1 MASHASAATAAAV
14 AATLGPVPIGP
25 TIDKLFSL
33 RESKRALED
42 QVSAIEVEY
51 SALEQA
57 LMDKLAAE
65 GSTKG
70 GGKFATA
77 SVTSSVV
84 GHVTDWDKFNAY
96 VKKTGF
102 FHLYQKRLS
111 DASVRELFEQG
122 KKVPGCEPF
131 TKKRLNVRV
140 IG

>member
-1 MASHASAATAAAV
+1 MSYAVKEIFYTLQGEGANTGRPAVFCRFAGCNLWSGLERDRATATCQFCDTDFV
-14 AATLGPVPIGP
+14 GTDGV
-25 TIDKLFSL
+25 
-33 RESKRALED
+33 
-42 QVSAIEVEY
+42 
-51 SALEQA
+51 
-57 LMDKLAAE
+57 
-65 GSTKG
+65 G